1 MLLLLKILGIAIA
14 LFCLDRLCLYLERR
28 GWMYYRRRKPS
39 GGAIGNVFLE
49 MQSFVQPSIRDVIE
63 HRQEEEVQA
72 RGEVG
77 DVLRPE
83 AADKSA
89 QWPAKLPESEDVEDA
104 GAAPPR
110 RGRGGG
116 GGG

>member
-28 GWMYYRRRKPS
+28 GWMYYRRRKPP
-39 GGAIGNVFLE
+39 GGAIGDVFLE
-49 MQSFVQPSIRDVIE
+49 MQSFVQPSIRDVME

-72 RGEVG
+72 KGEVG

-83 AADKSA
+83 EVDNSA
-89 QWPAKLPESEDVEDA
+89 QWPAKLLESKDVEDA
-104 GAAPPR
+104 SASPLR
-110 RGRGGG
+110 RDST
-116 GGG
+116 